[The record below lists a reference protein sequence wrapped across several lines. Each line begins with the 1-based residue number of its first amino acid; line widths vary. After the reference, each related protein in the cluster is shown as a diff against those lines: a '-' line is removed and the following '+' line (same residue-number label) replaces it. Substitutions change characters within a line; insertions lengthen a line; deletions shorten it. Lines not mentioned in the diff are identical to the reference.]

1 MIRTLSFVLA
11 ALFIVQSSAGDHHRK
26 AETTITTT
34 GSEGSTTT
42 FTSSYSGVITTTGSL
57 GEPILTFATALPVV
71 TVVPFTTTVTPT
83 FGAASGSGV
92 PITANFTATVG
103 VPFQGVFTF
112 GGNASSV
119 TPETTITSSVPV
131 TTSDSSTGFSTFTTT
146 VPVTSSESSPT
157 SSATSS

>member
-1 MIRTLSFVLA
+1 MMRTLTFILA
-11 ALFIVQSSAGDHHRK
+11 ALFVRQSAAGDHHHR

-42 FTSSYSGVITTTGSL
+42 FTSSFTGVVTSTGSL
-57 GEPILTFATALPVV
+57 GEPIITFATALPLV

-103 VPFQGVFTF
+103 VPFQGVFTL
-112 GGNASSV
+112 GGNASSI
-119 TPETTITSSVPV
+119 TPESTITTSVPV
-131 TTSDSSTGFSTFTTT
+131 STSGSSTEFSTFVTT
-146 VPVTSSESSPT
+146 VPVSSSSETAS